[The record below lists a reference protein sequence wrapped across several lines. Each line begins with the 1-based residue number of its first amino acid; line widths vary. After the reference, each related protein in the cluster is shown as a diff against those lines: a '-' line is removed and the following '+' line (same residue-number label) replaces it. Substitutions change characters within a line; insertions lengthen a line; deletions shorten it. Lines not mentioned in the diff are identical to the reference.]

1 MKEERVLKIQS
12 ILIGFSCALAFLLP
26 NTWYSVGIGWLSAI
40 LLCHVLVRSNGA
52 YKYPYIAM
60 VVAHGIAIYWLIE
73 TIHTFGNFP
82 FWLSVI
88 IFTLFCFTNSLYI
101 LVASFIFKHLPTQFH
116 KWSLAAPI
124 GVAVAEF
131 LSIRIFPWHF
141 GLTQIKFLP
150 FVQIADIGGP
160 VLVSFLMIWIA
171 SALERSLRD
180 RVISKSALIAL
191 GFGGVSII
199 YGFARIQQFASPVG
213 PTHKV
218 SIIQGNIPIFDKH
231 APELYRANIGTYSS
245 LGEAYHVRDNL
256 IIWPETAIMSPLPA
270 DNIAGMSLPFLSPT
284 PKWLVGAMTLGGKN
298 DVYNSAVAID
308 TDANVLDI
316 YHKIILMPFGEYV
329 PFSKTFPWLLDA
341 AHMAGEISPGD
352 GIKILKY
359 PASDSAP
366 ELRVAALICY
376 EDVVSDLSRRAV
388 AQGANLLINLTNDAW
403 FGDTVAPLQHNLLAS
418 FRAIENRRYLI
429 RAANTGLSSIINPL
443 GETTSILQPFS
454 QGVLSTLV
462 EPLEYTSPY
471 SQLFG
476 NSINWGLSLIGL
488 VFAGHG
494 FRKRKELARSLI
506 QK

>member
-1 MKEERVLKIQS
+1 MKQEKGLQIQS
-12 ILIGFSCALAFLLP
+12 ILVGVSCALAFLLP
-26 NTWYSVGIGWLSAI
+26 GTWYSVAIGWLSAV
-40 LLCHVLVRSNGA
+40 LLCHVLVRSGGA

-60 VVAHGIAIYWLIE
+60 VLAHAIAIYWLIE

-82 FWLSVI
+82 LWLSVI
-88 IFTLFCFTNSLYI
+88 IFGLFCFTNSLYI
-101 LVASFIFKHLPTQFH
+101 LVASFIFKHLPAPFH
-116 KWSLAAPI
+116 KWNLAAPLGI
-124 GVAVAEF
+124 AVAEF

-160 VLVSFLMIWIA
+160 VLVSFLMLWIA
-171 SALERSLRD
+171 SSIERFLRE
-180 RVISKSALIAL
+180 RAASKPLLVAFSVGA
-191 GFGGVSII
+191 VSII
-199 YGFARIQQFASPVG
+199 YGLFRIQEFSSPSG

-218 SIIQGNIPIFDKH
+218 SVIQGNIPIFDKH
-231 APELYRANIGTYSS
+231 ASELYRANIGTYNS
-245 LGEAYHVRDNL
+245 LSEAYHIKDNL
-256 IIWPETAIMSPLPA
+256 IIWPETVIMTPLPA
-270 DNIAGMSLPFLSPT
+270 NNVTGMSLPFLSST

-308 TDANVLDI
+308 SDSQVVDV
-316 YHKIILMPFGEYV
+316 YHKLILMPFGEYV

-359 PASDSAP
+359 PASDSGP

-376 EDVVSDLSRRAV
+376 EDVVADLSRKSV

-443 GETTSILQPFS
+443 GETTSLLQPFS
-454 QGVLSTLV
+454 QGVLSTVV
-462 EPLEYTSPY
+462 EPLETNTPY
-471 SQLFG
+471 SYLFG
-476 NSINWGLSLIGL
+476 NSINWGISLIGL
-488 VFAGHG
+488 VFAGYG
-494 FRKRKELARSLI
+494 FKKRKELAR
-506 QK
+506 